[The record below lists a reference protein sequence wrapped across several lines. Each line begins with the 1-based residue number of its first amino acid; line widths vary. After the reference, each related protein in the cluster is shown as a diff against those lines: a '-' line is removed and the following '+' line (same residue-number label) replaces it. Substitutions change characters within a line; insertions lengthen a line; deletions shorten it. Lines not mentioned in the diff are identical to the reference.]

1 LEERN
6 ASNHLLGGVDR
17 RDHVHS
23 LVFGLALTEMDMAST
38 IEVEVEQAPDGPVA
52 TPGGPLS
59 YLHWGP
65 IIAGA
70 TATAASSFV
79 LMSFATAV
87 GLALLWPSPTWR
99 DTSVALT
106 ALTGL
111 WLLLVALGSFGLGGY
126 IAGRVRSTWAT
137 KPDEVEFRDGLH
149 GLLVWAVAV
158 VLGGILSLMTAL
170 SYAALGSS
178 TVQRSAQGEPT
189 FLAYEVDRLFR
200 SDRRPNAPDPELR
213 AEAGRLL
220 MAGTGHE
227 LANNDRAYLVR
238 LVIARTG
245 LEAPEADRRVGEVIN
260 ETRQAA
266 RRARAASVV
275 IGFMTAASLALGA
288 ASAWFAAGV
297 GGRHRDQAISP
308 PMRWSWRRRSV

>member
-1 LEERN
+1 
-6 ASNHLLGGVDR
+6 
-17 RDHVHS
+17 
-23 LVFGLALTEMDMAST
+23 MDMAST
-38 IEVEVEQAPDGPVA
+38 IEVEVEQAADGPVP

-70 TATAASSFV
+70 VAASASSFV
-79 LMSFATAV
+79 LISFATAI
-87 GLALLWPSPTWR
+87 GLALLSPSPTWR

-137 KPDEVEFRDGLH
+137 VPDEVEFRDGVH
-149 GLLVWAVAV
+149 GLLVWALAI
-158 VLGGILSLMTAL
+158 VLGAVLGLITAL

-178 TVQRSAQGEPT
+178 TAQRASKGEPA

-213 AEAGRLL
+213 GEAGRVL
-220 MAGTGHE
+220 MTGASRE
-227 LANNDRAYLVR
+227 LANDDRAYLVR
-238 LVIARTG
+238 LVTARTG
-245 LEAPEADRRVGEVIN
+245 LEAPEADRRVGEILN

-266 RRARAASVV
+266 RRARAASVI
-275 IGFMTAASLALGA
+275 IGFMTAAALALGA

-297 GGRHRDQAISP
+297 GGRHRDRAISP
-308 PMRWSWRRRSV
+308 PMRWSWRRRAA

>member
-1 LEERN
+1 
-6 ASNHLLGGVDR
+6 
-17 RDHVHS
+17 
-23 LVFGLALTEMDMAST
+23 MAST
-38 IEVEVEQAPDGPVA
+38 IEVEVEQAPDGPVP

-70 TATAASSFV
+70 VAAAASSFV
-79 LMSFATAV
+79 LISFAAAI
-87 GLALLWPSPTWR
+87 GLALLSPSPTWR

-149 GLLVWAVAV
+149 GLLVWALAV
-158 VLGGILSLMTAL
+158 VLGAVLSLMTAL
-170 SYAALGSS
+170 SYAALGPS
-178 TVQRSAQGEPT
+178 TAQRAPQGEPAY
-189 FLAYEVDRLFR
+189 LAYEVDRLFR

-213 AEAGRLL
+213 GEAGRVL
-220 MAGTGHE
+220 MAGAGRE
-227 LANNDRAYLVR
+227 LANDDRAYLVR
-238 LVIARTG
+238 LVTARTG
-245 LEAPEADRRVGEVIN
+245 LEAAEADRRVGEILN

-288 ASAWFAAGV
+288 AAAWFAAGV
-297 GGRHRDQAISP
+297 GGRHRDTAISP
-308 PMRWSWRRRSV
+308 PMRWSWRRRTA

>member
-1 LEERN
+1 
-6 ASNHLLGGVDR
+6 
-17 RDHVHS
+17 
-23 LVFGLALTEMDMAST
+23 MAST
-38 IEVEVEQAPDGPVA
+38 IEVELEQAADGPVP

-70 TATAASSFV
+70 VAASASSFV
-79 LMSFATAV
+79 LISFATAI
-87 GLALLWPSPTWR
+87 GLALVSPSPTWR

-137 KPDEVEFRDGLH
+137 NPDEVEFRDGLH
-149 GLLVWAVAV
+149 GLLVWALAI
-158 VLGGILSLMTAL
+158 VLGAVLGLMTAL

-178 TVQRSAQGEPT
+178 TAQRASQGEPA

-213 AEAGRLL
+213 GEAGRVL
-220 MAGTGHE
+220 MTGASRE
-227 LANNDRAYLVR
+227 LANDDRAYLVR
-238 LVIARTG
+238 LVTARTG
-245 LEAPEADRRVGEVIN
+245 LEAPEADRRVGEILN
-260 ETRQAA
+260 ETKQAA
-266 RRARAASVV
+266 RRARAASII

-297 GGRHRDQAISP
+297 GGRHRDQTISP
-308 PMRWSWRRRSV
+308 PMRWSWRRRAA

>member
-1 LEERN
+1 M
-6 ASNHLLGGVDR
+6 
-17 RDHVHS
+17 
-23 LVFGLALTEMDMAST
+23 TST
-38 IEVEVEQAPDGPVA
+38 IEVEIEPAPDGPVP

-70 TATAASSFV
+70 VAASASSFV
-79 LMSFATAV
+79 LISFAAAI
-87 GLALLWPSPTWR
+87 GLALLSPSPTWR
-99 DTSVALT
+99 DTSIALT
-106 ALTGL
+106 VLTGL

-149 GLLVWAVAV
+149 GLLVWALAV
-158 VLGGILSLMTAL
+158 VLGAVLSLMTAL

-178 TVQRSAQGEPT
+178 TVQRAPQGEPAY
-189 FLAYEVDRLFR
+189 LAYEVDRLFR

-213 AEAGRLL
+213 GEAGRVL
-220 MAGTGHE
+220 MAGAGRG
-227 LANNDRAYLVR
+227 LGNDERAYLVR
-238 LVIARTG
+238 LVTARTG
-245 LEAPEADRRVGEVIN
+245 LEAPEADRRVGEVLN
-260 ETRQAA
+260 ETRQAT
-266 RRARAASVV
+266 RRARAASVI

-288 ASAWFAAGV
+288 AAAWFAAGV

-308 PMRWSWRRRSV
+308 PMRWSWRRRSA

>member
-1 LEERN
+1 MN
-6 ASNHLLGGVDR
+6 
-17 RDHVHS
+17 
-23 LVFGLALTEMDMAST
+23 MAST
-38 IEVEVEQAPDGPVA
+38 IEVEVEQAPDGPVP

-70 TATAASSFV
+70 VAAAGSSFV
-79 LMSFATAV
+79 LISFAAAI
-87 GLALLWPSPTWR
+87 GLALLSPSPTWR
-99 DTSVALT
+99 DASVALT

-126 IAGRVRSTWAT
+126 IAGRVRSTWVT
-137 KPDEVEFRDGLH
+137 IPDEVEFRDGLH
-149 GLLVWAVAV
+149 GLLVWALAI
-158 VLGGILSLMTAL
+158 VLGAILSLITAL

-178 TVQRSAQGEPT
+178 TAQRASQGEPA

-213 AEAGRLL
+213 GEAGRVL
-220 MAGTGHE
+220 MTGASRE
-227 LANNDRAYLVR
+227 LANDDRAYLVR
-238 LVIARTG
+238 LVTARTG
-245 LEAPEADRRVGEVIN
+245 LEAPEAERRVGEILN

-266 RRARAASVV
+266 RRARAASVI

-297 GGRHRDQAISP
+297 GGRHRDRAISP
-308 PMRWSWRRRSV
+308 PMRWSWRRRSA

>member
-1 LEERN
+1 
-6 ASNHLLGGVDR
+6 
-17 RDHVHS
+17 
-23 LVFGLALTEMDMAST
+23 MDMTST
-38 IEVEVEQAPDGPVA
+38 IEVEIEPAPDGPVP

-70 TATAASSFV
+70 VAASASSFV
-79 LMSFATAV
+79 LISFATAI
-87 GLALLWPSPTWR
+87 GLALLSPSPTWR
-99 DTSVALT
+99 DTSIALT
-106 ALTGL
+106 VLTGL

-149 GLLVWAVAV
+149 GLLVWALAV
-158 VLGGILSLMTAL
+158 VLGAVLSLMTAL

-178 TVQRSAQGEPT
+178 TVQRAPQGEPAY
-189 FLAYEVDRLFR
+189 LAYEVDRLFR

-213 AEAGRLL
+213 GEAGRVLL
-220 MAGTGHE
+220 AGAGRE
-227 LANNDRAYLVR
+227 LANDERAYLVR
-238 LVIARTG
+238 LVTARTG
-245 LEAPEADRRVGEVIN
+245 LEAPEADRRVGEVLN

-266 RRARAASVV
+266 RRARAASVI